1 MPAKDEDLPS
11 TLERSPAK
19 VRRTYEKAL
28 DAAHEQYEGD
38 EERAHRTAW
47 GALKHVA
54 EKKGDHWELKDEPG
68 PSDEQAARSGRFA
81 REHPAETHGGIDAN
95 KSKQEL
101 YEDAAAA
108 GIEGRSRMTK
118 EGLVEALERHSR
130 RETAKARD

>member
-47 GALKHVA
+47 DAVKHIA
-54 EKKGDHWELKDEPG
+54 EKKGDHWELKDETG

-81 REHPAETHGGIDAN
+81 REHPAETHGGINAK
-95 KSKQEL
+95 KSKKEL
-101 YEDAAAA
+101 YEDAKEA
-108 GIEGRSRMTK
+108 GIEGRSDMTK
-118 EGLVEALERHSR
+118 TELVEALERHSR

>member
-28 DAAHEQYEGD
+28 DAAHEQYESD

-47 GALKHVA
+47 GAVKHVA

-118 EGLVEALERHSR
+118 EELVEALERHSR